1 MIEYVKGDFFDYK
14 ADIRI
19 NTVNCVG
26 VMGAG
31 VALEFKNKYPE
42 MYKTYVEVCKRKE
55 IAPGNPFVWEEYDLF
70 SKCIIVNLPTKLHWK
85 NPSEYDYIERDLIW
99 LRDFLKSQSEETVVT
114 LPALGCGHGGLNWDI
129 VKAKINH
136 YLSDLSVKILVFEP
150 ASSNK
155 QLAEIEYRTRLQG
168 NNVVTLYPNDRN
180 YPSILKAS
188 YKKEIYCKGNIQIL
202 NNKRISLIF
211 GSTISEKELSAIC
224 KILEELKKEDVAVVM
239 CLNNKKQLEIAKI
252 LLENNYKLI
261 MIIPYGILQFK
272 YSDNLRKYQ
281 DKYTVLSFLSPMQ
294 EVRRYEYVNSLKK
307 CLTLA
312 DIVLCC
318 CENTEDIEKIV
329 KYLKGYNNLFYIYY
343 GEKSVEAFVSLNA
356 KKISISSMTKKP
368 NVAAVK
374 QILDMEK

>member
-1 MIEYVKGDFFDYK
+1 
-14 ADIRI
+14 
-19 NTVNCVG
+19 
-26 VMGAG
+26 
-31 VALEFKNKYPE
+31 
-42 MYKTYVEVCKRKE
+42 
-55 IAPGNPFVWEEYDLF
+55 
-70 SKCIIVNLPTKLHWK
+70 
-85 NPSEYDYIERDLIW
+85 
-99 LRDFLKSQSEETVVT
+99 
-114 LPALGCGHGGLNWDI
+114 
-129 VKAKINH
+129 
-136 YLSDLSVKILVFEP
+136 
-150 ASSNK
+150 
-155 QLAEIEYRTRLQG
+155 
-168 NNVVTLYPNDRN
+168 
-180 YPSILKAS
+180 
-188 YKKEIYCKGNIQIL
+188 
-202 NNKRISLIF
+202 
-211 GSTISEKELSAIC
+211 
-224 KILEELKKEDVAVVM
+224 M

-343 GEKSVEAFVSLNA
+343 GEKSVEAFVGLNA
-356 KKISISSMTKKP
+356 KKISISSITKKP

>member
-1 MIEYVKGDFFDYK
+1 M
-14 ADIRI
+14 
-19 NTVNCVG
+19 
-26 VMGAG
+26 
-31 VALEFKNKYPE
+31 
-42 MYKTYVEVCKRKE
+42 
-55 IAPGNPFVWEEYDLF
+55 
-70 SKCIIVNLPTKLHWK
+70 
-85 NPSEYDYIERDLIW
+85 
-99 LRDFLKSQSEETVVT
+99 
-114 LPALGCGHGGLNWDI
+114 
-129 VKAKINH
+129 
-136 YLSDLSVKILVFEP
+136 
-150 ASSNK
+150 
-155 QLAEIEYRTRLQG
+155 
-168 NNVVTLYPNDRN
+168 VTLYPNDRN

-329 KYLKGYNNLFYIYY
+329 KYLKGYNNL
-343 GEKSVEAFVSLNA
+343 VLH
-356 KKISISSMTKKP
+356 
-368 NVAAVK
+368 
-374 QILDMEK
+374 